1 MFDHFVNGTH
11 KPTQN
16 FQLKKESSFIIMA
29 CTHRSKPH
37 RNIWP
42 RFSRVW
48 ITNNGSLYVSTWLAS
63 GDSSGVV
70 YHWSCPRLLAA
81 VNVYDLVL
89 VHELEYVGG
98 VHQDAD
104 GPDGR
109 HQEED
114 PQLGSVHHH
123 RHELPVFSDL
133 KH

>member
-1 MFDHFVNGTH
+1 M
-11 KPTQN
+11 
-16 FQLKKESSFIIMA
+16 
-29 CTHRSKPH
+29 
-37 RNIWP
+37 
-42 RFSRVW
+42 
-48 ITNNGSLYVSTWLAS
+48 
-63 GDSSGVV
+63 V
-70 YHWSCPRLLAA
+70 YHWSYPRLLAA